1 MAQPEQASPSVLAS
15 PTTPASP
22 SSVSRVSRAPPKP
35 ASVKINVEGA
45 FIVNDETVT
54 RNGASEFVHWEQKD
68 IRLPHHTDV
77 VSHIAIDVSFPF
89 LAQSSRLTRTRLAGH

>member
-1 MAQPEQASPSVLAS
+1 MAQVEHSSASTQEA
-15 PTTPASP
+15 P
-22 SSVSRVSRAPPKP
+22 SSPVGPEYASRASKRPPRP

-54 RNGASEFVHWEQKD
+54 RNGGSEFVKWEQKD

-77 VSHIAIDVSFPF
+77 VSHIAVDVS
-89 LAQSSRLTRTRLAGH
+89 LLLWCSASTYSC

>member
-1 MAQPEQASPSVLAS
+1 MAQVEQSIQLAHQ
-15 PTTPASP
+15 AP
-22 SSVSRVSRAPPKP
+22 SSPGGAEFANRVPQRPPRP

-54 RNGASEFVHWEQKD
+54 RNGGSEFVKWEQKD

-77 VSHIAIDVSFPF
+77 VSHIAVDVSSDVPV
-89 LAQSSRLTRTRLAGH
+89 AYKC

>member
-1 MAQPEQASPSVLAS
+1 MAQVEQTSTHVLERAS
-15 PTTPASP
+15 TTPASP
-22 SSVSRVSRAPPKP
+22 TLTSRLLRAPPKP

-54 RNGASEFVHWEQKD
+54 RNGASEYVHWEQKD

-77 VSHIAIDVSFPF
+77 VSHIALDVSYH
-89 LAQSSRLTRTRLAGH
+89 LLHQAQD